1 MTILHVSSAD
11 KRQEFTLVQDSFTG
25 LLTRNFC
32 KRSFIPQAMT
42 HADLRPLRRSI
53 GIARFH
59 FILVFA
65 FMFRALWSYG
75 SVSAGREK
83 WANFVLQKYFL
94 ALHCDQTVPPIQLFL
109 TVLRRFCP
117 WYSKYIFKKINF
129 FCFRY
134 FDRYHPQSAVLAHF
148 EVGLQPSCN

>member
-53 GIARFH
+53 GIDPFH

-65 FMFRALWSYG
+65 SMFR
-75 SVSAGREK
+75 
-83 WANFVLQKYFL
+83 VLKSFG
-94 ALHCDQTVPPIQLFL
+94 LFFRSSL
-109 TVLRRFCP
+109 
-117 WYSKYIFKKINF
+117 KI
-129 FCFRY
+129 RK
-134 FDRYHPQSAVLAHF
+134 SAVGSASEIVTIYPLCLV
-148 EVGLQPSCN
+148 EN

>member
-1 MTILHVSSAD
+1 MYNSQVLKCGIGLFFSKHLSSRGKSGLA
-11 KRQEFTLVQDSFTG
+11 KFVLLWPFQEFTLVQDSFTG

-94 ALHCDQTVPPIQLFL
+94 ALHCDQTVGLFQLFS
-109 TVLRRFCP
+109 TVLKRFCP
-117 WYSKYIFKKINF
+117 VQSKNTLVL
-129 FCFRY
+129 
-134 FDRYHPQSAVLAHF
+134 VLAHF
-148 EVGLQPSCN
+148 FD